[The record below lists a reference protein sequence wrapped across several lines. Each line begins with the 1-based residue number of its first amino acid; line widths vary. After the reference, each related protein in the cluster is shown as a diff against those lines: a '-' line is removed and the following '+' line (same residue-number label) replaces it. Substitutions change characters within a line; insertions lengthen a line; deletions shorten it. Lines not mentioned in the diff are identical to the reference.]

1 MLVKQTH
8 FQKRISGGGQ
18 MRSKRVVAV
27 AVFVVAVTMLGSVV
41 LAHHSR
47 AHYGREESTTK
58 GTVVEYKWRN
68 PHVFVVWE
76 AKDPTGKST
85 QWVGEMASVTSM
97 IADGMTKNSLKAGD
111 EITVI
116 AFPST
121 NAGSTE
127 ALIKKITKA
136 DGTVVVDNSRAPNL
150 RQP

>member
-1 MLVKQTH
+1 MRLHKTFAIALAAVVI
-8 FQKRISGGGQ
+8 FPIMSG
-18 MRSKRVVAV
+18 V
-27 AVFVVAVTMLGSVV
+27 L

-47 AHYGREESTTK
+47 AHYGNEETTTK

-76 AKDPTGKST
+76 VKDASGKAT

-97 IADGMTKNSLKAGD
+97 IADGMTKDSLKPG
-111 EITVI
+111 EQINVI
-116 AFPST
+116 AFPSK
-121 NAGSTE
+121 NPGSTE

>member
-1 MLVKQTH
+1 MNLRRGLTVAVLALIVVFPILT
-8 FQKRISGGGQ
+8 
-18 MRSKRVVAV
+18 RVV
-27 AVFVVAVTMLGSVV
+27 S
-41 LAHHSR
+41 AHHSR
-47 AHYGREESTTK
+47 AHYGTEEATTK
-58 GTVVEYKWRN
+58 GTVLEYKWRN

-76 AKDPTGKST
+76 VKDGGKSM

-116 AFPST
+116 SFPSR
-121 NAGSTE
+121 NPGSTE

-136 DGTVVVDNSRAPNL
+136 DGTVVVDNSRVPNL